1 MLLCL
6 GLGAAGIAAAE
17 VTLEGF
23 PNHWTQDD
31 PTQTSY
37 RAYTP
42 EHCPPGCV
50 AIAGAAIVQYYK
62 VGEGP
67 DQATN
72 TCRVNGESR
81 TLTTESETYN
91 WADPSSDDYGRLAY
105 NLGVRLGMSY
115 ETSSSSVAFAK
126 LKDVLD
132 DYGLASTYVS
142 CVSGEP
148 TDDDYARLIQTPL
161 CLGWPVALTIGGD
174 LTSHA
179 VIATGRRED
188 GDTYIFAGYGGRGD
202 GWNTLPDINLTAN
215 GGPGTYNR
223 IDGLLIVRPPCED
236 GKIWA
241 AVTGTVTVKGDL
253 PNVSL
258 TCNGQTIPLA
268 EDGTYALALQV
279 MPGETVTLTCGNRST
294 LLAFTSPDELPRQ
307 VDFDLTQDPPA
318 EGSLSIAPQLLS
330 IDLEQD
336 AVFPLHCYQANG
348 KGGLTEV
355 DATWSFSPSSVSR
368 GADGT
373 LTCSD
378 ISAISIPLTVI
389 ASYEGKTT
397 STSLTLYP
405 RMRLKVKSRVPAY
418 SHSGIL
424 PSATGEP
431 AAGETVIW
439 PGTRITATNIVLSA
453 TTGGQTVDRTDLS
466 EAEFQI
472 GTNLGFPIS
481 GTAITAPNYTG
492 ALRQLEITLQARR
505 AGDTD
510 FSSDPQGAIVY
521 VGLASTVS
529 QLGAQYGDAY
539 DRVPDSWLE
548 AYFIDLLMQGNS
560 LEDVAAGDYD
570 GDGLLNWEEYVAG
583 TDPRD
588 ASSRFRI
595 TGLTIEN
602 GVPTLTW
609 SPNLPNRRYVLQGK
623 TTLDDD
629 WQNAPGNDARFFRV
643 TVDNPAN

>member
-67 DQATN
+67 GQTTN
-72 TCRVNGESR
+72 TCRVNGETR
-81 TLTTESETYN
+81 TLTTANETYDWDTPDN
-91 WADPSSDDYGRLAY
+91 DDYGRLAY

-126 LKDVLD
+126 LEGVLK
-132 DYGLASTYVS
+132 DYGLVSTYMAS
-142 CVSGEP
+142 PGADKYGDLLG
-148 TDDDYARLIQTPL
+148 TALR
-161 CLGWPVALTIGGD
+161 LGWPVALSIGGD
-174 LTSHA
+174 GTSHA
-179 VIATGRRED
+179 VIATGRD
-188 GDTYIFAGYGGRGD
+188 GNATYIFAGYGGRGD
-202 GWNTLPDINLTAN
+202 GWNTLPNINLTAN

-418 SHSGIL
+418 SHSGRL

-431 AAGETVIW
+431 AADETVIW

-602 GVPTLTW
+602 GVPSLTW

-629 WQNAPGNDARFFRV
+629 WQDDPGEDARFFRV